1 MPLLIHK
8 PLPTIM
14 KNIILIIFL
23 TLSSVT
29 FGQNLQGN
37 YSGYWASTNWS
48 YIFDGNGHFEYV
60 TTGHFGFTNTK
71 GKYEIKG
78 DTVYL
83 NAKKTGKGTL
93 DVKRRMLIDKDSCII
108 DLRMRYDYCKSRN
121 SEFLNSNKR
130 NFKFPQTKTENPKI
144 KWDLKT
150 VLDSAFTNPKV
161 VEYFH
166 FNELTER
173 KLIFKPYFELNKS
186 NFPNFKIGNKTVEFN
201 QTNLPKFYI
210 EFIEINQSKDYIE
223 LVFEI
228 KDEGVSF
235 SMIFDLTNGEW
246 KLDYE
251 RHHEN

>member
-1 MPLLIHK
+1 
-8 PLPTIM
+8 M
-14 KNIILIIFL
+14 KNAILIIFL
-23 TLSSVT
+23 TLSSVL
-29 FGQNLQGN
+29 FGQNLKGN

-48 YIFDGNGHFEYV
+48 YIFDGNGNFEYV

-93 DVKRRMLIDKDSCII
+93 GVKRRMLIDKDSCII

-121 SEFLNSNKR
+121 SELLNSNKR
-130 NFKFPQTKTENPKI
+130 NFKFPQTKPDNPKI
-144 KWDLKT
+144 VSDLKT

-161 VEYFH
+161 VDYLH
-166 FNELTER
+166 FNEIPER

-186 NFPNFKIGNKTVEFN
+186 NFPKLKIGDKTVEFKD
-201 QTNLPKFYI
+201 TDLPKFYI

-223 LVFEI
+223 LDFEI

-235 SMIFDLTNGEW
+235 SMVFDLTNGEW

-251 RHHEN
+251 RHHEK